1 MKLYIYDH
9 CPFCVRARMIFG
21 VRDVAVEEVVL
32 PNDDEATPIGM
43 IGAKQVPILQK
54 DNGEYMGESLDIVAY
69 VNELAGFSALSPAR
83 EAIEAWLQNV
93 NMTVNALVAP
103 RYVQVGLPEFA
114 NQSAIDYF
122 VQKKEFVYGNF
133 AEHLA
138 KTDEW
143 LATIQQDLLVLSELL
158 LSENFANGEDLNLDD
173 VLIFPVLRNLTI
185 VRGIQFPSNVLNYLQ
200 NMAQKTKVNT
210 YFDVAI

>member
-21 VRDVAVEEVVL
+21 VRDVAVEQIVL
-32 PNDDEATPIGM
+32 LNDDEATPIGM

-69 VNELAGFSALSPAR
+69 VNELAGFSDLSPAR
-83 EAIEAWLQNV
+83 EAVEAWVQGV
-93 NMTVNALVAP
+93 GMTVNALVAP
-103 RYVQVGLPEFA
+103 RYVQVELPEFTTP
-114 NQSAIDYF
+114 SAIDYF
-122 VQKKEFVYGNF
+122 VQKKELSFGNF
-133 AEHLA
+133 AENLA

-143 LATIQQDLLVLSELL
+143 LAAMHQALLVLSELL
-158 LSENFANGEDLNLDD
+158 ISENFANGEDFGLDD
-173 VLIFPVLRNLTI
+173 VLIFPILRNLTI